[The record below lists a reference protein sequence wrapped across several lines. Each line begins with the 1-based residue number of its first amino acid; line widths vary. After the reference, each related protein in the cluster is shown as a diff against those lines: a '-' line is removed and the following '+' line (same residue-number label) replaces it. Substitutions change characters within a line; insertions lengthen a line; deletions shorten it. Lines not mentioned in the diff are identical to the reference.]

1 MVRVYYNGDK
11 SGSCYAAG
19 RSLLRLRSAG
29 LRPNLRFSSFDKNRK
44 NKKHLMVLFIFLVPL
59 VGLEPTRRMSPLDF
73 ESSASASFTTAA
85 FSEYI
90 CCKL

>member
-19 RSLLRLRSAG
+19 RSLLCLRSAG

-44 NKKHLMVLFIFLVPL
+44 NKKHLMVLFIFF
-59 VGLEPTRRMSPLDF
+59 GAAGRTRTDTED
-73 ESSASASFTTAA
+73 ESTGF
-85 FSEYI
+85 
-90 CCKL
+90 